1 MERSEAIRAISA
13 IAADQWGLVTTAQAE
28 AAGVSRV
35 DLARL
40 ADAELLDRAARSVYQ
55 VPGATPAAHLDIKV
69 AWLRLDPAVP
79 AWERQI
85 GDDRSGVVSHASA
98 CQLHIVGDI
107 PADDVELSV
116 PRRRTTREPGVSF
129 HRTVVPTQDIT
140 VIDGLPVTTMDRTI
154 CDLLRARADAGHVGR
169 VIADAD
175 QRGLIDT
182 RTLAPRVQPYARFY
196 GMPRTTEG
204 TNLLESLAD
213 QAGFTLRDQ
222 RITAAGERAA
232 LASALNPELALAA
245 LLRTDRSHLDTST
258 PASDHTTLLEHLRRS
273 PAVQQTAAAAAAA
286 SLARLQER
294 LGDTAPWQRSPNL
307 EELAASVAGLSRH
320 EQLLANLL
328 RAHTSATTPAMLSNA
343 ALLKAV
349 LDARSSSGTT
359 AQAAR
364 LRAAVTA
371 LAALRDHDET
381 VTPADDASSPGNE
394 GSTRSVS
401 DENDG

>member
-1 MERSEAIRAISA
+1 AVARVFTSFVTHRHWTPSCHVRRPSL
-13 IAADQWGLVTTAQAE
+13 GLIH
-28 AAGVSRV
+28 
-35 DLARL
+35 L
-40 ADAELLDRAARSVYQ
+40 ADADLLDRAARSVYQ

-79 AWERQI
+79 AWERRI

-196 GMPRTTEG
+196 GMPRTIEG
-204 TNLLESLAD
+204 TDLLESLAD

-245 LLRTDRSHLDTST
+245 LLRTDRSHLDTSA
-258 PASDHTTLLEHLRRS
+258 PSSDPTTLLEHLRRI
-273 PAVQQTAAAAAAA
+273 PAVQQSADAAAAA

-294 LGDTAPWQRSPNL
+294 LGGTAPWQRSPNL

-328 RAHTSATTPAMLSNA
+328 RAHTAADTPAMLSNA
-343 ALLKAV
+343 ALLRAV
-349 LDARSSSGTT
+349 LDARSSSGTA

-371 LAALRDHDET
+371 LAALRDHDEP
-381 VTPADDASSPGNE
+381 VTPADDASSPGDE

>member
-1 MERSEAIRAISA
+1 MERSEAIRTVSA

-35 DLARL
+35 DLGRL
-40 ADAELLDRAARSVYQ
+40 ADADLLDRAARSVYQ

-79 AWERQI
+79 AWERRI

-140 VIDGLPVTTMDRTI
+140 VIDGLPVTTIDRTI
-154 CDLLRARADAGHVGR
+154 CDLLRTRADAGHVGR

-182 RTLAPRVQPYARFY
+182 RLLAPRVQPYARFY
-196 GMPRTTEG
+196 GMLRTAEG
-204 TNLLESLAD
+204 TELLESLAD

-222 RITAAGERAA
+222 QMTSAGERAA

-245 LLRTDRSHLDTST
+245 LLRTGHSHLDTSAQSLD
-258 PASDHTTLLEHLRRS
+258 PAALLEHLRRTPAMQHTAAS
-273 PAVQQTAAAAAAA
+273 PAQ
-286 SLARLQER
+286 LQER
-294 LGDTAPWQRSPNL
+294 LGDSAPWQRSPSL
-307 EELAASVAGLSRH
+307 EELAASVGLSAMSHH

-328 RAHTSATTPAMLSNA
+328 RAHISAGTLAMLPNA

-349 LDARSSSGTT
+349 LDARS
-359 AQAAR
+359 
-364 LRAAVTA
+364 
-371 LAALRDHDET
+371 
-381 VTPADDASSPGNE
+381 
-394 GSTRSVS
+394 
-401 DENDG
+401 